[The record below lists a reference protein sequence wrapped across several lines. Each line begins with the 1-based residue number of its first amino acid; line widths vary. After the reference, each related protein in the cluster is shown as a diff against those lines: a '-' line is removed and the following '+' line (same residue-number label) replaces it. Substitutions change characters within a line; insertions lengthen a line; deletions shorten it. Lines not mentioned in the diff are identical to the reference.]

1 MRRGFYV
8 KLAISNIRK
17 NAQTYVPYMLTGVV
31 SVMMFYIISSL
42 AKNEDFRN
50 MRGGTEMSWILY
62 TGTYVVGFFA
72 CIFLFYTNSF
82 LIKRRKKEL
91 GLYNILGMEKRHI
104 FKVLTYETLMI
115 GSVGILFG
123 ILGGLLFSKLVFLGM
138 LRILNLQATFGFP
151 VSVPAIRDTVI
162 LFAVV
167 YFLTLFSNLHQ
178 IHLAKP
184 VELLRGG
191 QVGEREPRAKV
202 FVTLLGVLSLGGGY
216 WIAVTTKNPMV
227 MILIFF
233 VAVLLVMVGTYCLF
247 TSGSIAVLKTLR
259 RKKSY
264 YYKTQHFISVSGMM
278 YRMKQN
284 AVGLANICIL
294 STAVL
299 VMISSTVS
307 LYIGFEDNLERRY
320 PREILLNCVEVDQAR
335 WESAQSAIDQVL
347 TAEGR
352 QRTNEI
358 CYRFLEIGARIED
371 GEVLLSGAENS
382 SLDNVWNISFM
393 TLKDLNQMTG
403 ESLTLDDDEVILYT
417 GGESYDFD
425 TLRLFSKDYR
435 IREKRDSVIP
445 NGGIAANII
454 DSLFVVVP
462 DRAALEWIYEEQSA
476 YYQER
481 DSNIRIYYGVDIDGT
496 SKEKMQAGEN
506 IKTALKEQNFPG
518 YLEVKES
525 EWSDFMSI
533 YGGLFFLGIFLGTL
547 FLLATVLIIY
557 YKQVSEGYEDK
568 ERFVIMQKVGLSRK
582 EIKKT
587 IHSQILTVFFL
598 PLLTAGIHIAFA
610 FPAVNRILRAL
621 GLMNQR
627 LLIFCTLGSFL
638 VFALIYVGIYLL
650 TARVYDRIVQNEI
663 R

>member
-17 NAQTYVPYMLTGVV
+17 NAQTYVPYLLTGVV

-50 MRGGTEMSWILY
+50 MRGGAEMSWILY

-104 FKVLTYETLMI
+104 FKVLTYETLLI
-115 GSVGILFG
+115 GSIGILFG
-123 ILGGLLFSKLVFLGM
+123 IFGGLLFSKLVFLGM

-151 VSVPAIRDTVI
+151 VSSSAIRDTILLFVI
-162 LFAVV
+162 V

-191 QVGEREPRAKV
+191 QVGEREPRAKL
-202 FVTLLGVLSLGGGY
+202 FVTLLGLLSLGGGY

-233 VAVLLVMVGTYCLF
+233 VAVILVMIGTYCLF
-247 TSGSIAVLKTLR
+247 TSGSIAVLKMLR

-307 LYIGFEDNLERRY
+307 LYIGFEDNLKRRY
-320 PREILLNCVEVDQAR
+320 PRELLFNCVEVEPER
-335 WESAQSAIDQVL
+335 WEAAQSTMDQVL
-347 TAEGR
+347 AAEGR
-352 QRTNEI
+352 QKSNEI
-358 CYRFLEIGARIED
+358 CYRFLEIGAKIED
-371 GEVLLSGAENS
+371 GEVRLEGVKNNSLEN
-382 SLDNVWNISFM
+382 VYNISFM
-393 TLKDLNQMTG
+393 TLEDLNKMTG
-403 ESLTLDDDEVILYT
+403 ENLSLEDNEVILYT
-417 GGESYDFD
+417 GSESYDFD
-425 TLRLFSKDYR
+425 TIRFFSREYR
-435 IREKRDSVIP
+435 IQDSRERVIP
-445 NGGIAANII
+445 NGGIAANIV
-454 DSLFVVVP
+454 SSMFVVVP
-462 DRAALEWIYEEQSA
+462 DRATLDTIYEEQKA
-476 YYQER
+476 YYK
-481 DSNIRIYYGVDIDGT
+481 DYASDIRIYYGVDIDGT
-496 SKEKMQAGEN
+496 SEEKMQAGEN
-506 IKTALKEQNFPG
+506 VKKALKEQGFSG
-518 YLEVKES
+518 YVETKES
-525 EWSDFMSI
+525 GWSDFMSL

-568 ERFVIMQKVGLSRK
+568 ERFAIMQKVGLSRR
-582 EIKKT
+582 EAKKT

-598 PLLTAGIHIAFA
+598 PLITAGIHIAFA
-610 FPAVNRILRAL
+610 FPAVNRILRAI

-638 VFALIYVGIYLL
+638 VFALFYMGIYSL
-650 TARVYDRIVQNEI
+650 TARIYGKIVGN
-663 R
+663 